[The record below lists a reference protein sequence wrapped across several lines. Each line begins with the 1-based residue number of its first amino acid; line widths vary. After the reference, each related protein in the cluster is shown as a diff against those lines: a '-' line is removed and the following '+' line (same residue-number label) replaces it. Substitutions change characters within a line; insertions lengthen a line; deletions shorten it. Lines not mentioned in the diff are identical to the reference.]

1 MVTGDDDEVLYEPR
15 VGDDTPPLFTYVH
28 DKPYVRGNLTSVGR
42 TASAEYRRF
51 LNRHKEVQRGDIE
64 RR

>member
-1 MVTGDDDEVLYEPR
+1 MSDDDVEWHGRELA
-15 VGDDTPPLFTYVH
+15 VGDDSPPLMKFVH
-28 DKPYVRGNLTSVGR
+28 DQPYVRGSLTSVGR

-51 LNRHKEVQRGDIE
+51 LNKHKEVQRGDE

>member
-1 MVTGDDDEVLYEPR
+1 MA
-15 VGDDTPPLFTYVH
+15 VGDDSPPLMKYAH
-28 DKPYVRGNLTSVGR
+28 DKPYVRGSLTSVGR

-51 LNRHKEVQRGDIE
+51 LEKHREVQRGDIE